1 MKKLK
6 ERFCKDNQMVQMT
19 LQEYVDFLELNRIE
33 NHIKHDN
40 LIELNAVEVDA
51 ASTIIAIE
59 ETKRIMREKYK
70 TEISRSIAMI

>member
-19 LQEYVDFLELNRIE
+19 LQEYVDYLELNRIE

-40 LIELNAVEVDA
+40 LIELEDA
-51 ASTIIAIE
+51 ASTITAIE
-59 ETKRIMREKYK
+59 ETKRIMREKHK
-70 TEISRSIAMI
+70 PEINRSIAMI

>member
-6 ERFCKDNQMVQMT
+6 DRFCKDNQMVQMT
-19 LQEYVDFLELNRIE
+19 LQKYVDFLELNRIE
-33 NHIKHDN
+33 NHIEHDN
-40 LIELNAVEVDA
+40 LIELNDA

>member
-6 ERFCKDNQMVQMT
+6 DRFCKDNQMVQMT
-19 LQEYVDFLELNRIE
+19 LQEYVDYLELNRIE

-40 LIELNAVEVDA
+40 LIELEDA
-51 ASTIIAIE
+51 ASTITAIE

>member
-6 ERFCKDNQMVQMT
+6 DRFCKDNQMVQMT

-33 NHIKHDN
+33 NHIEHDN
-40 LIELNAVEVDA
+40 LIELNDV

>member
-6 ERFCKDNQMVQMT
+6 DRFCKDNQMVQMT

-33 NHIKHDN
+33 NHIEHDN
-40 LIELNAVEVDA
+40 LIELNDAV
-51 ASTIIAIE
+51 STIIAIE